1 MKYNYLYNF
10 YLLKNKYLYIF
21 RILVDL
27 ITIAF
32 AFILALVIGNYLGYY
47 YKVPSLE
54 PIFLTTLFI
63 WYIASKVFYLYNDIT
78 LVSYSQEI
86 VGLIKVTIFHILLL
100 VFLLFIFNLQ
110 DKFRIFIF
118 HWLPYKNIFIVFI
131 TQIADLKIKM

>member
-1 MKYNYLYNF
+1 MHKRPYIFGPDLHRQLLL
-10 YLLKNKYLYIF
+10 LLKNKYLYIF

-27 ITIAF
+27 ITISF
-32 AFILALVIGNYLGYY
+32 AFILALVICNYLGHF
-47 YKVPSLE
+47 YKLPSLE

-110 DKFRIFIF
+110 DKFRIFI
-118 HWLPYKNIFIVFI
+118 LYYSILLIRN
-131 TQIADLKIKM
+131 QLLR

>member
-27 ITIAF
+27 ITISF

-110 DKFRIFIF
+110 DKFRIFILYYSILLF
-118 HWLPYKNIFIVFI
+118 PLVAI
-131 TQIADLKIKM
+131 Q